1 MRNFRTV
8 ALALTVSSI
17 ATTAEAAPVL
27 IQVVGVDGRP
37 LSGAVVTVTMP
48 GVAPPAP
55 RGPYVVA
62 QRNIQFDPRVLIV
75 PVGATVSFP
84 NFDKVRHH
92 VYSFSKPKKFEL
104 KLFGRDESRNVVFD
118 KPGAVALGCNI
129 HDAMNGVVYV
139 TASPYTAL
147 TDAAGRVRMNV
158 TPGSGRVAVWH
169 PSIRSAGNTLEQPA
183 SVAATGLTTT
193 LQLRR

>member
-1 MRNFRTV
+1 MRNFRIV
-8 ALALTVSSI
+8 ALALVTLPI

-37 LSGAVVTVTMP
+37 LSNAVVTVTMP
-48 GVAPPAP
+48 GSAAPAP

-62 QRNIQFDPRVLIV
+62 QRNIQFEPRVLIV

-147 TDAAGRVRMNV
+147 TDAVGRVRMNV
-158 TPGSGRVAVWH
+158 APGTGRVAVWH

>member
-1 MRNFRTV
+1 MRNSRIV
-8 ALALTVSSI
+8 ALALVTSPI
-17 ATTAEAAPVL
+17 ATAAQAAPVL

-48 GVAPPAP
+48 GTAAPAP

-84 NFDKVRHH
+84 NLDKVRHH

-158 TPGSGRVAVWH
+158 APGSGRVAVWH
-169 PSIRSAGNTLEQPA
+169 PSIRSAGNTLEQLA
-183 SVAATGLTTT
+183 FVAATGLTTT